1 MLIFHSI
8 QFIIPSQTETL
19 LNFQIW
25 SELLFPGDFQAN
37 ILVFLSAENITF
49 CDTPANVDGS

>member
-1 MLIFHSI
+1 MKVS
-8 QFIIPSQTETL
+8 
-19 LNFQIW
+19 FQIW

-49 CDTPANVDGS
+49 CDTLANIEGS

>member
-1 MLIFHSI
+1 MKVS
-8 QFIIPSQTETL
+8 
-19 LNFQIW
+19 FQIW